1 MQLFVSTAQ
10 VTTEPLTQVLPAPV
24 QLPGGAGQAHA
35 APGAVPW
42 QVCRPGHG
50 VSELQVKQPPTETQ
64 VSIPVVPHFWSP
76 AAQALRHPPSVAVPP
91 SRALPPSPPWPAPA

>member
-24 QLPGGAGQAHA
+24 QLPGGAGQVHA

-42 QVCRPGHG
+42 QNSQRRRPSG
-50 VSELQVKQPPTETQ
+50 
-64 VSIPVVPHFWSP
+64 
-76 AAQALRHPPSVAVPP
+76 
-91 SRALPPSPPWPAPA
+91 